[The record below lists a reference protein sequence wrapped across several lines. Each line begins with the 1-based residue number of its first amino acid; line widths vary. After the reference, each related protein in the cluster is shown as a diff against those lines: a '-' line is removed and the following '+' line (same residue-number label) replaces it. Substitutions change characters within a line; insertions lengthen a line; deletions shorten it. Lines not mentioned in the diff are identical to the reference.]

1 MRIYRRSEFLK
12 LPPGT
17 IYAQGKRWFFG
28 QMSVKGD
35 TIESGDW
42 ACLSPMW
49 IEADDDGDQWRK
61 LEGML
66 ECGASEPIATSYG
79 RDGRF
84 DEGALF
90 LVPEVQDLERLRDM
104 IDSAIAVAK
113 K

>member
-1 MRIYRRSEFLK
+1 MRIYRRTEFLK

-49 IEADDDGDQWRK
+49 IEADDDADQWHK
-61 LEGML
+61 LESML
-66 ECGASEPIATSYG
+66 ENGTSVPMETSYG

-84 DEGALF
+84 DDKALF
-90 LVPEVQDLERLRDM
+90 LVPERADLERLRDM
-104 IDSAIAVAK
+104 IDAAIAVAK